1 MKSAANRAKH
11 HWIYSFGSANPHG
24 ASGTTKN
31 ITAQYHEEIPPRF
44 SSPSGDDK
52 IPFVKYTFP
61 LLSFQ

>member
-1 MKSAANRAKH
+1 KSAANRAKH
-11 HWIYSFGSANPHG
+11 RWIYSFVSANPRG
-24 ASGTTKN
+24 RVRDDEN